1 MILIVIVVLLL
12 VFLILWACVEIV
24 PQGEARVVERLGV
37 FRAVWG
43 VGLHMHIPI
52 LEKMKVIDPTRKKRR
67 IDKYV
72 IDLREQILEPTKQP
86 YDFTT
91 KDILNYQREEFADYG
106 YLDAKYRR
114 GDYRPSQYRSGT
126 TNSYDGTREVNA
138 SYPANEDIRDVI
150 TKDNVRMQVDVVVFY
165 QVTDPKLY
173 VYGVQNPL
181 HALQKLTI
189 TALRNIIG
197 ELELDETLTSRD
209 LINSKIRMVLDEA
222 TDAWGMKITRV
233 EIESILPPLTI
244 QNAME
249 QQATAERFK
258 RARILEAEGNRQAE
272 ILMAEAAKEAMV
284 LAAEAEKQKK
294 ILEAEG
300 LLREKELEAQGL
312 RALNENAPSDAVIRL
327 KAIQAME
334 VVADGEATKIIIP
347 SEMQG
352 LVGLAN
358 GITEGVT
365 PSSRP
370 VVR

>member
-12 VFLILWACVEIV
+12 VFLVLWACVEIV

-72 IDLREQILEPTKQP
+72 IDLREQILEPTKKP
-86 YDFTT
+86 YDFAQ
-91 KDILNYQREEFADYG
+91 KELLNYELIEERINGSKSFYRG
-106 YLDAKYRR
+106 SKEVDA
-114 GDYRPSQYRSGT
+114 SF
-126 TNSYDGTREVNA
+126 
-138 SYPANEDIRDVI
+138 PANEDIRDVI

-209 LINSKIRMVLDEA
+209 FINSKIRMVLDEA

-233 EIESILPPLTI
+233 EIESIMPPLTI

-312 RALNENAPSDAVIRL
+312 KALNENAPSDAIIRL

-334 VVADGEATKIIIP
+334 VVSQGEATKIIIP

>member
-12 VFLILWACVEIV
+12 VFLVLWACVEIV

-72 IDLREQILEPTKQP
+72 IDLREQILEPTKKP
-86 YDFTT
+86 YDFAQ
-91 KDILNYQREEFADYG
+91 KELLNYELIEERINGSKSFYRG
-106 YLDAKYRR
+106 SKEVDA
-114 GDYRPSQYRSGT
+114 SF
-126 TNSYDGTREVNA
+126 
-138 SYPANEDIRDVI
+138 PANEDIRDVI

-209 LINSKIRMVLDEA
+209 FINSKIRMVLDEA

-233 EIESILPPLTI
+233 EIESIMPPLTI

-312 RALNENAPSDAVIRL
+312 KALNENAPSDAVIRL

-334 VVADGEATKIIIP
+334 EVADGQATKIIIP
-347 SEMQG
+347 SELQG

>member
-1 MILIVIVVLLL
+1 MIFIVIVVLLL
-12 VFLILWACVEIV
+12 VFLLLWACVEIV

-52 LEKMKVIDPTRKKRR
+52 LEKMRVIDPTRKKRR

-86 YDFTT
+86 YSFVE
-91 KDILNYQREEFADYG
+91 KEILNYELLEERTNHNLNTRKNY
-106 YLDAKYRR
+106 
-114 GDYRPSQYRSGT
+114 SGT
-126 TNSYDGTREVNA
+126 KEISGA
-138 SYPANEDIRDVI
+138 YPANEDIRDVI

-173 VYGVQNPL
+173 AYGVQNPL

-209 LINSKIRMVLDEA
+209 VINSKIRMVLDEA

-233 EIESILPPLTI
+233 EIESILPPLDI

-284 LAAEAEKQKK
+284 LAAEAEKQKR

-300 LLREKELEAQGL
+300 ELREKELEAQGIK
-312 RALNENAPSDAVIRL
+312 ALNENAPNDAIIRL

-358 GITEGVT
+358 GIVEGVK
-365 PSSRP
+365 
-370 VVR
+370 

>member
-12 VFLILWACVEIV
+12 VFLVLWACVEIV

-72 IDLREQILEPTKQP
+72 IDLREQILEPTKKP
-86 YDFTT
+86 YDFAQ
-91 KDILNYQREEFADYG
+91 KELLNYELIEERINGSKSFYRG
-106 YLDAKYRR
+106 SKEVDA
-114 GDYRPSQYRSGT
+114 SF
-126 TNSYDGTREVNA
+126 
-138 SYPANEDIRDVI
+138 PANEDIRDVI
-150 TKDNVRMQVDVVVFY
+150 TKDNVRMQVDVVVFF
-165 QVTDPKLY
+165 QITDPKLY

-209 LINSKIRMVLDEA
+209 FINSKIRMVLDEA

-233 EIESILPPLTI
+233 EIESIMPPLTI

-300 LLREKELEAQGL
+300 LLREKELEALGL
-312 RALNENAPSDAVIRL
+312 KALNENAPSDAVIRL

>member
-1 MILIVIVVLLL
+1 MIFIVIVVLLL
-12 VFLILWACVEIV
+12 VFLVLWACVEIV

-52 LEKMKVIDPTRKKRR
+52 LEKMRVIDPTRKKRR

-72 IDLREQILEPTKQP
+72 IDLREQILEPTKQS

-91 KDILNYQREEFADYG
+91 KDILNYQREELADYG
-106 YLDAKYRR
+106 YPVGAYVAGSYPAYR
-114 GDYRPSQYRSGT
+114 
-126 TNSYDGTREVNA
+126 NSSKDTYNFTRESNPT

-173 VYGVQNPL
+173 VYGVHNPL

-233 EIESILPPLTI
+233 EIESIMPPLTI

-258 RARILEAEGNRQAE
+258 RARILEAEGNRKAE

-312 RALNENAPSDAVIRL
+312 KALNENAPSDAVIRL

>member
-1 MILIVIVVLLL
+1 MILIVIVALL
-12 VFLILWACVEIV
+12 VIFLILWACVEIV

-43 VGLHMHIPI
+43 VGVHMHIPI
-52 LEKMKVIDPTRKKRR
+52 IEKMKVIDPTRKKRR

-72 IDLREQILEPTKQP
+72 IDLREQILEPTKQS
-86 YDFTT
+86 YNWVDKQVIQYEATESGFKKSYC
-91 KDILNYQREEFADYG
+91 KDSSERFAF
-106 YLDAKYRR
+106 
-114 GDYRPSQYRSGT
+114 
-126 TNSYDGTREVNA
+126 
-138 SYPANEDIRDVI
+138 PANEDIRDVI

-165 QVTDPKLY
+165 QVTDPKLF

-181 HALQKLTI
+181 FALQKLTI

-209 LINSKIRMVLDEA
+209 VINSKIRMVLDEA
-222 TDAWGMKITRV
+222 TDTWGMKITRV
-233 EIESILPPLTI
+233 EIESIMPPYTI
-244 QNAME
+244 QSAME

-272 ILMAEAAKEAMV
+272 ILLAEAAKQRVV
-284 LAAEAEKQKK
+284 LAAEAEKQKR

-300 LLREKELEAQGL
+300 FLKEKELEARGL
-312 RALNENAPSDAVIRL
+312 KALNENAPTDAIIRL

-334 VVADGEATKIIIP
+334 QVADGQATKIIIP

-358 GITEGVT
+358 GIVEGVK
-365 PSSRP
+365 
-370 VVR
+370 

>member
-1 MILIVIVVLLL
+1 MILIVIVAVL
-12 VFLILWACVEIV
+12 VIFLILWACVEIV

-43 VGLHMHIPI
+43 VGVHMHIPVI
-52 LEKMKVIDPTRKKRR
+52 ERMRVIDPTRRKRR

-72 IDLREQILEPTKQP
+72 IDLREQILEPTRQSYNFVEKELKNLQIENDL
-86 YDFTT
+86 Y
-91 KDILNYQREEFADYG
+91 AVG
-106 YLDAKYRR
+106 KYRKTP
-114 GDYRPSQYRSGT
+114 YTKYSAEYS
-126 TNSYDGTREVNA
+126 A
-138 SYPANEDIRDVI
+138 SSEERYGEDIRDVI

-165 QVTDPKLY
+165 QVTDPKLF

-181 HALQKLTI
+181 YSLQKLTI

-209 LINSKIRMVLDEA
+209 VINSKIRMVLDEA

-233 EIESILPPLTI
+233 EIESIMPPVTI

-272 ILMAEAAKEAMV
+272 ILLAEAAKQRVV

-300 LLREKELEAQGL
+300 FLREKELEARGIK
-312 RALNENAPSDAVIRL
+312 ALNENAPNDAVIRL
-327 KAIQAME
+327 KAIQGME
-334 VVADGEATKIIIP
+334 EVSKGDSVKIIIP

-358 GITEGVT
+358 GIVEGVK
-365 PSSRP
+365 
-370 VVR
+370 

>member
-12 VFLILWACVEIV
+12 VFLVLWACVEIV

-72 IDLREQILEPTKQP
+72 IDLREQILEPTKKP
-86 YDFTT
+86 YGFAE
-91 KDILNYQREEFADYG
+91 KDILNYTHNGYADYS
-106 YLDAKYRR
+106 YPVTRYN
-114 GDYRPSQYRSGT
+114 PTYRSGSKD
-126 TNSYDGTREVNA
+126 SYSGTREFTND
-138 SYPANEDIRDVI
+138 YPANEDIRDVI

-165 QVTDPKLY
+165 QITDPKLY

-209 LINSKIRMVLDEA
+209 FINSKIRMVLDEA

-233 EIESILPPLTI
+233 EIESIMPPLTI

-300 LLREKELEAQGL
+300 LLREKELEALGL
-312 RALNENAPSDAVIRL
+312 KALNENAPSDAVIRL

-358 GITEGVT
+358 GIVEGAT
-365 PSSRP
+365 PNTTRLAP
-370 VVR
+370 R

>member
-12 VFLILWACVEIV
+12 VFLVLWACVEIV

-72 IDLREQILEPTKQP
+72 IDLREQILEPTKKP
-86 YDFTT
+86 YDFAQ
-91 KDILNYQREEFADYG
+91 KELLNYELIEERINGSKSFYRG
-106 YLDAKYRR
+106 SKEVDA
-114 GDYRPSQYRSGT
+114 SF
-126 TNSYDGTREVNA
+126 
-138 SYPANEDIRDVI
+138 PANEDIRDVI
-150 TKDNVRMQVDVVVFY
+150 TKDNVRMQVDVVVFF
-165 QVTDPKLY
+165 QITDPKLY

-209 LINSKIRMVLDEA
+209 FINSKIRMVLDEA

-233 EIESILPPLTI
+233 EIESIMPPLTI

-300 LLREKELEAQGL
+300 LLREKELEALGL
-312 RALNENAPSDAVIRL
+312 KALNENAPSDAVIRL

-334 VVADGEATKIIIP
+334 VVADGEAVKIIIP

-358 GITEGVT
+358 GIVEGAT
-365 PSSRP
+365 PNTTRLASR
-370 VVR
+370 

>member
-12 VFLILWACVEIV
+12 VFLVLWACVEIV

-72 IDLREQILEPTKQP
+72 IDLREQILEPTKKP
-86 YDFTT
+86 YDFAQ
-91 KDILNYQREEFADYG
+91 KELLNYELIEERINGSKSFYRG
-106 YLDAKYRR
+106 SKEVDA
-114 GDYRPSQYRSGT
+114 SF
-126 TNSYDGTREVNA
+126 
-138 SYPANEDIRDVI
+138 PANEDIRDVI
-150 TKDNVRMQVDVVVFY
+150 TKDNVRMQVDVVVFF
-165 QVTDPKLY
+165 QITDPKLY

-209 LINSKIRMVLDEA
+209 FINSKIRMVLDEA

-233 EIESILPPLTI
+233 EIESIMPPLTI

-312 RALNENAPSDAVIRL
+312 KALNENAPSDAIIRL

-334 VVADGEATKIIIP
+334 VVSQGEATKIIIP

>member
-12 VFLILWACVEIV
+12 VFLVLWACVEIV

-72 IDLREQILEPTKQP
+72 IDLREQILEPTKKP
-86 YDFTT
+86 YDFAQ
-91 KDILNYQREEFADYG
+91 KELLNYELIEERINGSKSFYRG
-106 YLDAKYRR
+106 SKEVDA
-114 GDYRPSQYRSGT
+114 SF
-126 TNSYDGTREVNA
+126 
-138 SYPANEDIRDVI
+138 PANEDIRDVI
-150 TKDNVRMQVDVVVFY
+150 TKDNVRMQVDVVVFF
-165 QVTDPKLY
+165 QITDPKLY

-209 LINSKIRMVLDEA
+209 FINSKIRMVLDEA

-233 EIESILPPLTI
+233 EIESIMPPLTI

-312 RALNENAPSDAVIRL
+312 KALNENAPSDAIIRL

-347 SEMQG
+347 SNMQG
-352 LVGLAN
+352 LVGLAS
-358 GITEGVT
+358 GLVESVK
-365 PSSRP
+365 
-370 VVR
+370 

>member
-12 VFLILWACVEIV
+12 VFLVLWACVEIV

-72 IDLREQILEPTKQP
+72 IDLREQILEPTKKP
-86 YDFTT
+86 YDFAQ
-91 KDILNYQREEFADYG
+91 KELLNYELIEERINGSKSFYRG
-106 YLDAKYRR
+106 SKEVDA
-114 GDYRPSQYRSGT
+114 SF
-126 TNSYDGTREVNA
+126 
-138 SYPANEDIRDVI
+138 PANEDIRDVI
-150 TKDNVRMQVDVVVFY
+150 TKDNVRMQVDVVVFF
-165 QVTDPKLY
+165 QITDPKLY

-209 LINSKIRMVLDEA
+209 FINSKIRMVLDEA

-233 EIESILPPLTI
+233 EIESIMPPLTI

-312 RALNENAPSDAVIRL
+312 KALNENAPSDAIIRL

>member
-12 VFLILWACVEIV
+12 VFLVLWACVEIV

-67 IDKYV
+67 IDKFV
-72 IDLREQILEPTKQP
+72 IDLREQILEPTKLP
-86 YDFTT
+86 YGFVE
-91 KDILNYQREEFADYG
+91 KDLMNKELMNYEIVDEQYNRASNG
-106 YLDAKYRR
+106 RR
-114 GDYRPSQYRSGT
+114 AIYS
-126 TNSYDGTREVNA
+126 GTRESNSA
-138 SYPANEDIRDVI
+138 FPANEDIRDVI

-209 LINSKIRMVLDEA
+209 FINSKIRMVLDEA

-233 EIESILPPLTI
+233 EIESIMPPLTI

-300 LLREKELEAQGL
+300 LLREKELEALGL
-312 RALNENAPSDAVIRL
+312 KALNENAPSDAVIRL

-358 GITEGVT
+358 GIVEGAT
-365 PSSRP
+365 PNTTRLASR
-370 VVR
+370 

>member
-12 VFLILWACVEIV
+12 VFLVLWACVEIV

-72 IDLREQILEPTKQP
+72 IDLREQILEPTKKP
-86 YDFTT
+86 YDFAQ
-91 KDILNYQREEFADYG
+91 KELLNYELIEERINGSKSFYRG
-106 YLDAKYRR
+106 SKEVDA
-114 GDYRPSQYRSGT
+114 SF
-126 TNSYDGTREVNA
+126 
-138 SYPANEDIRDVI
+138 PANEDIRDVI

-209 LINSKIRMVLDEA
+209 FINSKIRMVLDEA

-233 EIESILPPLTI
+233 EIESIMPPLTI

-312 RALNENAPSDAVIRL
+312 KALNENAPSDAVIRL

-358 GITEGVT
+358 GIVEGAT
-365 PSSRP
+365 PNTTRLAP
-370 VVR
+370 R

>member
-1 MILIVIVVLLL
+1 MIVIVIIALL
-12 VFLILWACVEIV
+12 VIFLILWACVEIV

-43 VGLHMHIPI
+43 VGVHMHIPI
-52 LEKMKVIDPTRKKRR
+52 IEKMRVIDPTRKKRR

-72 IDLREQILEPTKQP
+72 IDLREQILEPTKGSYNWIDKDMLRVEAKSGLWADDSKEYGP
-86 YDFTT
+86 YS
-91 KDILNYQREEFADYG
+91 APWS
-106 YLDAKYRR
+106 KYART
-114 GDYRPSQYRSGT
+114 YSK
-126 TNSYDGTREVNA
+126 NSDDRYA
-138 SYPANEDIRDVI
+138 PPANEDIRDVI

-165 QVTDPKLY
+165 QVTDPKLFA
-173 VYGVQNPL
+173 YGVQQPL
-181 HALQKLTI
+181 FALQKLTI

-197 ELELDETLTSRD
+197 ELELDETLTSRE
-209 LINSKIRMVLDEA
+209 LINTKIRMVLDEA
-222 TDAWGMKITRV
+222 TDSWGMKITRV
-233 EIESILPPLTI
+233 EIESIVPPYTI

-272 ILMAEAAKEAMV
+272 ILMAEANKQAMV
-284 LAAEAEKQKK
+284 LKAEAEKQKR

-300 LLREKELEAQGL
+300 FLKEKELEAKGIK
-312 RALNENAPSDAVIRL
+312 ALNENAPNDAVIRL

-334 VVADGEATKIIIP
+334 EVADGQAVKIIIP

-358 GITEGVT
+358 GIVEGVK
-365 PSSRP
+365 
-370 VVR
+370 

>member
-1 MILIVIVVLLL
+1 MILIVIVALL
-12 VFLILWACVEIV
+12 VIFLILWACVEIV

-43 VGLHMHIPI
+43 VGVHMHIPI
-52 LEKMKVIDPTRKKRR
+52 IEKMRVIDPTRKKRR

-72 IDLREQILEPTKQP
+72 IDLREQILEPTKQA
-86 YDFTT
+86 YDFTS
-91 KDILNYQREEFADYG
+91 KDILNYKREEYMDYG
-106 YLDAKYRR
+106 YPADTNKYSKYRN
-114 GDYRPSQYRSGT
+114 GNVS
-126 TNSYDGTREVNA
+126 SYDVARESVA

-165 QVTDPKLY
+165 QVTDPKLFA
-173 VYGVQNPL
+173 YGVQQPL
-181 HALQKLTI
+181 YALQKLTI

-222 TDAWGMKITRV
+222 TDSWGMKITRV

-272 ILMAEAAKEAMV
+272 ILLAEANKQATV
-284 LAAEAEKQKK
+284 LKAEAEKQKR

-300 LLREKELEAQGL
+300 FLKEKELEARGL
-312 RALNENAPSDAVIRL
+312 KALNENAPNDAVIRL

-334 VVADGEATKIIIP
+334 EVAEGQATKIIIP

-358 GITEGVT
+358 GIVEGVK
-365 PSSRP
+365 
-370 VVR
+370 

>member
-1 MILIVIVVLLL
+1 MIFIVIVVLLL
-12 VFLILWACVEIV
+12 VFLLLWACVEIV

-52 LEKMKVIDPTRKKRR
+52 LEKMRVIDPTRKKRR

-86 YDFTT
+86 YSFVE
-91 KDILNYQREEFADYG
+91 KEILNYELLEERTNHNLNTRKNY
-106 YLDAKYRR
+106 
-114 GDYRPSQYRSGT
+114 SGT
-126 TNSYDGTREVNA
+126 KEISGA
-138 SYPANEDIRDVI
+138 YPANEDIRDVI

-173 VYGVQNPL
+173 AYGVQNPL

-209 LINSKIRMVLDEA
+209 VINSKIRMVLDEA

-284 LAAEAEKQKK
+284 LAAEAEKQKR

-300 LLREKELEAQGL
+300 ELREKELEAQGIK
-312 RALNENAPSDAVIRL
+312 ALNENAPNDAIIRL

-358 GITEGVT
+358 GIVEGVK
-365 PSSRP
+365 
-370 VVR
+370 

>member
-1 MILIVIVVLLL
+1 MILIVIVALL
-12 VFLILWACVEIV
+12 VIFLILWACVEIV

-43 VGLHMHIPI
+43 VGVHMHIPI
-52 LEKMKVIDPTRKKRR
+52 IEKMKVIDPTRKKRR

-72 IDLREQILEPTKQP
+72 IDLREQILEPTKQA

-91 KDILNYQREEFADYG
+91 KDLLNIEYEEFGNYAC
-106 YLDAKYRR
+106 R
-114 GDYRPSQYRSGT
+114 GSKTAY
-126 TNSYDGTREVNA
+126 NGTRESSVT
-138 SYPANEDIRDVI
+138 YPANEDIRDVI

-181 HALQKLTI
+181 YSLQKLTI

-197 ELELDETLTSRD
+197 ELELDETLTSREV
-209 LINSKIRMVLDEA
+209 INTKIRMVLDEA
-222 TDAWGMKITRV
+222 TDSWGMKITRV
-233 EIESILPPLTI
+233 EIESILPPLNI

-272 ILMAEAAKEAMV
+272 ILLAEANKQAMV
-284 LAAEAEKQKK
+284 LRAEAEKQKR

-300 LLREKELEAQGL
+300 ELREKELEARGL
-312 RALNENAPSDAVIRL
+312 KALNENAPNDAIIRL

-334 VVADGEATKIIIP
+334 VVSQGESNKIIIP

-352 LVGLAN
+352 LVGLAS
-358 GITEGVT
+358 GIVE
-365 PSSRP
+365 S
-370 VVR
+370 VRR

>member
-1 MILIVIVVLLL
+1 MILIVIVALL
-12 VFLILWACVEIV
+12 VIFLILWACVEIV

-43 VGLHMHIPI
+43 VGVHMHIPI
-52 LEKMKVIDPTRKKRR
+52 IEKMKVIDPTRKKRR

-72 IDLREQILEPTKQP
+72 IDLREQILEPTKQA
-86 YDFTT
+86 YDFTS
-91 KDILNYQREEFADYG
+91 KDLLNYKYEAYADFGYFKKDQRYG
-106 YLDAKYRR
+106 NPYNGSKNVY
-114 GDYRPSQYRSGT
+114 S
-126 TNSYDGTREVNA
+126 GTREMEYSNA
-138 SYPANEDIRDVI
+138 GNEDIRDVI

-173 VYGVQNPL
+173 VYGVQQPL
-181 HALQKLTI
+181 YSLQKLTI

-197 ELELDETLTSRD
+197 ELELDETLTSRE
-209 LINSKIRMVLDEA
+209 LINTKIRMVLDEA
-222 TDAWGMKITRV
+222 TDSWGMKITRV

-272 ILMAEAAKEAMV
+272 ILLAEAAKQRMV

-300 LLREKELEAQGL
+300 LLREKELEARGL
-312 RALNENAPSDAVIRL
+312 KALNENAPTDAIIRL

-334 VVADGEATKIIIP
+334 QVADGQATKIIIP
-347 SEMQG
+347 SQMQG

-358 GITEGVT
+358 GIVEGVK
-365 PSSRP
+365 
-370 VVR
+370 

>member
-1 MILIVIVVLLL
+1 MIFIVIVVLLL
-12 VFLILWACVEIV
+12 VFLLLWACVEIV

-52 LEKMKVIDPTRKKRR
+52 LEKMRVIDPTRKKRR

-86 YDFTT
+86 YSFVE
-91 KDILNYQREEFADYG
+91 KEILNYELLEERTNHNLNTRKNY
-106 YLDAKYRR
+106 
-114 GDYRPSQYRSGT
+114 SGT
-126 TNSYDGTREVNA
+126 KEISGA
-138 SYPANEDIRDVI
+138 YPANEDIRDVI

-173 VYGVQNPL
+173 AYGVQNPL

-209 LINSKIRMVLDEA
+209 VINSKIRMVLDEA

-233 EIESILPPLTI
+233 EIESILPPLNI

-284 LAAEAEKQKK
+284 LAAEAEKQKR

-300 LLREKELEAQGL
+300 ELREKELEAQGIK
-312 RALNENAPSDAVIRL
+312 ALNENAPNEAVIRL
-327 KAIQAME
+327 KAIQGME
-334 VVADGEATKIIIP
+334 EVSKGDSVKIIIP

-358 GITEGVT
+358 GIVEGVK
-365 PSSRP
+365 
-370 VVR
+370 

>member
-1 MILIVIVVLLL
+1 MILIIIVVLVLIFLL
-12 VFLILWACVEIV
+12 LWACVEIV

-43 VGLHMHIPI
+43 VGVHMHIPI
-52 LEKMKVIDPTRKKRR
+52 IEKMRVIDPTRKKRR

-72 IDLREQILEPTKQP
+72 IDLREQILEPTKQS
-86 YDFTT
+86 YNWVD
-91 KDILNYQREEFADYG
+91 KQVV
-106 YLDAKYRR
+106 
-114 GDYRPSQYRSGT
+114 QYEATEDGFKK
-126 TNSYDGTREVNA
+126 SYYMDSSERTAPPV
-138 SYPANEDIRDVI
+138 NEDIRDVI

-165 QVTDPKLY
+165 QVTDPKLFA
-173 VYGVQNPL
+173 YGVQQPL
-181 HALQKLTI
+181 FALQKLTI

-209 LINSKIRMVLDEA
+209 VINSKIRMVLDEA
-222 TDAWGMKITRV
+222 TDSWGMKITRV
-233 EIESILPPLTI
+233 EIESIMPPYTI
-244 QNAME
+244 QSAME

-272 ILMAEAAKEAMV
+272 ILLAEAAKQRVV
-284 LAAEAEKQKK
+284 LAAEAEKQKR

-300 LLREKELEAQGL
+300 FLKEKELEARGL
-312 RALNENAPSDAVIRL
+312 KALNENAPTDAVIRL

-334 VVADGEATKIIIP
+334 EVADGQATKIIIP

-358 GITEGVT
+358 GIVEGVK
-365 PSSRP
+365 
-370 VVR
+370 